1 MVSSTQN
8 DACLFR
14 SAFKSDNFVI
24 HNKSAEHVMQE
35 RDELMCWLAT
45 VGATSGRGR
54 RILQVSSGA
63 EFDGFEA
70 ALVGS
75 RLSSGDK
82 IATAPQLVC
91 DASKKEGMT
100 IPGLFEPGYVPP
112 SLCGAGSAHA

>member
-1 MVSSTQN
+1 
-8 DACLFR
+8 
-14 SAFKSDNFVI
+14 
-24 HNKSAEHVMQE
+24 MQE

-45 VGATSGRGR
+45 VGATADVVENCKYKWRG
-54 RILQVSSGA
+54 I
-63 EFDGFEA
+63 DGFEA

-100 IPGLFEPGYVPP
+100 IPGLLTGICATQ
-112 SLCGAGSAHA
+112 SLRRGIGSCVRQQYAKATQRLQAASHRWFIDNSRR